1 MQEARIGL
9 GLSWLCD
16 PGTVT
21 HSSGLWFP
29 HLENGHL
36 NNTHSL
42 LQSQSPIMETMI
54 NAMYSSANKLKGFQY
69 KSTTSVH
76 SCYQSIANKAD
87 ELLATAVGLVSNF
100 HS

>member
-1 MQEARIGL
+1 
-9 GLSWLCD
+9 
-16 PGTVT
+16 
-21 HSSGLWFP
+21 
-29 HLENGHL
+29 
-36 NNTHSL
+36 
-42 LQSQSPIMETMI
+42 METMI

-87 ELLATAVGLVSNF
+87 GLLATAVGLVSNF